1 MLGLYMAESVHFTSW
16 SIFRQKPFPHLMRDG
31 HRFAAE
37 NATKSGIARETV
49 TGPALFAAFQVAAG
63 VVKVAAG
70 W

>member
-1 MLGLYMAESVHFTSW
+1 LEH
-16 SIFRQKPFPHLMRDG
+16 FRQKPVPHLMRDG

-37 NATKSGIARETV
+37 NATESGIARETV